1 MRTAKRGLIEVAFS
15 DSHASIPVDAQF
27 TVAATGITAVFGP
40 PGCGNVRLARLIAGL
55 ERLPTGFCA
64 IDGERWQDEDTFR
77 PPHLRRIGHVFQ
89 RPILFSNLSVRRNL
103 LYDAPKP
110 KPLPIGLDE
119 VVELLDLAPLL
130 ERSPSLLS
138 DAERQRV
145 AIGKALL
152 SQPRLL
158 IMEEPV
164 GSVDRS
170 TKRELLPFLERL
182 HEKLTLPMI
191 YISHDMA
198 DIEGLADYLVI
209 MKRGVVIAAGPLD
222 ALQSDLALP
231 LATRQEAAVS
241 LDTVVDG
248 YDDSYGLLVLLFKGT
263 RLLVPGEPL
272 APGARQRLRIA
283 ARDVSIARAMPSA
296 SSIVNVFPARIKA
309 FVPFGDA
316 EITLLLALEADG
328 SGARFLSRIT
338 RRSFDSLRLK
348 DGMDV
353 FAQVTGISLIATSEI
368 LLKGLAASTCGED
381 PVQESSERLHP
392 LTFGQGIAF

>member
-1 MRTAKRGLIEVAFS
+1 MRTAKRGLIEVDFS
-15 DSHASIPVDAQF
+15 DARASVPVDAQF
-27 TVAATGITAVFGP
+27 TVAASGITAIFGP
-40 PGCGNVRLARLIAGL
+40 RGCGNARLARLIAGL

-89 RPILFSNLSVRRNL
+89 RTILFSNLSVRRNL

-130 ERSPSLLS
+130 ERSPSLIS

-158 IMEEPV
+158 MMEEPL

-191 YISHDMA
+191 YIGHDMA
-198 DIEGLADYLVI
+198 DIERLADYLVI
-209 MKRGVVIAAGPLD
+209 MKQGVVIAAGPLG
-222 ALQSDLALP
+222 ALQSDIALP
-231 LATRQEAAVS
+231 LAMRQEAAVS
-241 LDTVVDG
+241 LDAVVDG
-248 YDDSYGLLVLLFKGT
+248 YDESYGLLVLLFKGV

-272 APGARQRLRIA
+272 KPGARQRLRIA
-283 ARDVSIARAMPSA
+283 ARDVSVARDMPSA

-316 EITLLLALEADG
+316 EITLLLALEAGG
-328 SGARFLSRIT
+328 SVAQFLSRIT
-338 RRSFDSLRLK
+338 RRSFDSLGLK

-353 FAQVTGISLIATSEI
+353 FAQVTGMSLVPTSEI
-368 LLKGLAASTCGED
+368 LLKGLAAATCGED
-381 PVQESSERLHP
+381 PVQESSDRLHP